1 VESTRALLY
10 QVCATI
16 DENSDR
22 PGLAAAVKAKASSA
36 ALAVTKSV
44 IQMHG
49 AIGFTDEYDAGLYLR
64 RAMTLA
70 AQYGNASFQRKR
82 YAGLAEAEAAAAEEP
97 AARRKRPKKKK
108 SIFADQKGF

>member
-1 VESTRALLY
+1 M
-10 QVCATI
+10 
-16 DENSDR
+16 
-22 PGLAAAVKAKASSA
+22 AAAVNARASEAVLS
-36 ALAVTKSV
+36 VTKSV

-70 AQYGNASFQRKR
+70 ARYGNAAFHRKR
-82 YAGLAEAEAAAAEEP
+82 YAALAEAEAAAAAEP
-97 AARRKRPKKKK
+97 GKRRKRPKRKK